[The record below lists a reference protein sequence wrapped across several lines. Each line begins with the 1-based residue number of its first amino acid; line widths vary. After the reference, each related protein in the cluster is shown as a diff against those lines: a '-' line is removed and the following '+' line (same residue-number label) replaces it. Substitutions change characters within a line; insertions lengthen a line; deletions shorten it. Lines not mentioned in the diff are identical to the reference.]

1 MAGQSVG
8 LIDQVRPLKDALADL
23 IKEAEEE
30 LERVKEQIK
39 HLDNKKE
46 NC

>member
-1 MAGQSVG
+1 MSGQSVG

-30 LERVKEQIK
+30 LKRVKEIIT
-39 HLDNKKE
+39 HLDNKDE
-46 NC
+46 T